1 MMLMLMLPVA
11 VAPVT
16 GLRFGEADAA
26 VGYWW
31 ALSHSRDAKNEFL

>member
-1 MMLMLMLPVA
+1 MLMLPVA

-26 VGYWW
+26 DGDWW
-31 ALSHSRDAKNEFL
+31 TLSHSRDANN